1 MCYIGYEVDIMKSKS
16 DSMKRKIKAR
26 CEDCL
31 YYDCDENGEYY
42 CQASLDEDEAVAF
55 RLTGGDC
62 PYFRFYDEY
71 KSVRKQN

>member
-1 MCYIGYEVDIMKSKS
+1 MKNRS

-42 CQASLDEDEAVAF
+42 CTASLDEDEAVAF